1 MHAEEIVS
9 RWTQPR
15 PAAFLLGDG
24 NVWERI
30 AVLAIVAA
38 CAVIACGGLGFL
50 LIEAFADVEERHHDA
65 DAP

>member
-1 MHAEEIVS
+1 M
-9 RWTQPR
+9 
-15 PAAFLLGDG
+15 
-24 NVWERI
+24 WERI